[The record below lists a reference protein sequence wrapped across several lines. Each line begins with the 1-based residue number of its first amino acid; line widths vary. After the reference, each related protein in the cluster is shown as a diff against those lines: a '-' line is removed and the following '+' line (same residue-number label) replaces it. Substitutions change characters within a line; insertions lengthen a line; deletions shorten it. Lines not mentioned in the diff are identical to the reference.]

1 MTTDPDETVI
11 LSPETAQVIPA
22 FVKALAAMDDI
33 PRTSRVSAG
42 PIHYSFAPLDVVLD
56 AVRPHLRANGLALS
70 QIPTTSEGV
79 FTVIWH
85 ESGQWLKFS
94 PLLIHPVGSTPQN
107 IGSAITYSRRY
118 AILSILGL
126 ATEDDDGRSGSVA
139 ATPAAPVEN
148 PLTIRVDKALQ
159 RMVDLN
165 ADGKVAVK
173 EWAQREDR
181 RLSGRAMY
189 EDPEWLS
196 AVEAWL
202 DVNEEPASVPAEPD
216 ESPY

>member
-11 LSPETAQVIPA
+11 LSPETDQVIPA

-139 ATPAAPVEN
+139 ATPAPVEN

-159 RMVDLN
+159 RMVDLSD
-165 ADGKVAVK
+165 DGKVAVK

-202 DVNEEPASVPAEPD
+202 DVNDELMLEPD
-216 ESPY
+216 EIPY